1 MLRNEESEDEDEEDA
16 DDGDEEE
23 EDEEGNITV
32 FEVGDKVKNVAGLRG
47 TIEQSH
53 GNGTYTVRY
62 NDGRADLKLP
72 ARHIT
77 ALPAG
82 MSLLIF
88 ICHIITCVSLNILC
102 ILLK

>member
-1 MLRNEESEDEDEEDA
+1 V
-16 DDGDEEE
+16 
-23 EDEEGNITV
+23 DEEGNVTV
-32 FEVGDKVKNVAGLRG
+32 FEIGDKVKNVAGLRG
-47 TIEQSH
+47 TIEQCH

-82 MSLLIF
+82 MSLFILIR
-88 ICHIITCVSLNILC
+88 HNNMCVYKYLLC
-102 ILLK
+102 ILLKLRLVPPRNDLNGSGMLLL